1 MFTLLVVAH
10 AQWKAG
16 ADFGFGS
23 KGPNLKLSLGRDV
36 GNMNFKGFGS
46 IDFRGGWSAGIG
58 VGIKFKRSAGEVGRL
73 DILTRGWVWQFF
85 FRSCDNKFKNWFL
98 LVTYALYF
106 YLVLIFK
113 LVYF

>member
-16 ADFGFGS
+16 ADFDFGS

-36 GNMNFKGFGS
+36 GKMNFKGFGS
-46 IDFRGGWSAGIG
+46 TDFRGGWSVGIG

-85 FRSCDNKFKNWFL
+85 FSI
-98 LVTYALYF
+98 V
-106 YLVLIFK
+106 
-113 LVYF
+113 